1 VCEAG
6 DQFADWRPIGEGVEM
21 GRLDGK
27 VALITGAARGQ
38 GAAEARLFVA
48 EGAHVMI
55 GDVLDDD
62 GEIVAKELGSG
73 AAYRHHDVTSEAEWE
88 QIVAATTREFGR
100 LDVLVNNAGVFKILG
115 MTVTSLEEYMR
126 IVTINQVGTFLGM
139 QAVVPTMVGQRSGSI
154 VNISSV
160 AGLQGSAGT
169 IAYTASKF
177 AVRGM
182 TKVAAVELA
191 PFGVRVNSV
200 HPGFIDTL
208 MLRDALDR
216 IADPDAMK
224 AEVPIGRLAE
234 AEDVARMVLYLA
246 SDDSAY
252 STGSE
257 FVVDGGLT
265 AKL

>member
-1 VCEAG
+1 
-6 DQFADWRPIGEGVEM
+6 M

-48 EGAHVMI
+48 EGASVML
-55 GDVLDDD
+55 GDVRDDD
-62 GEIVAKELGSG
+62 GEISELGDR
-73 AAYRHHDVTSEAEWE
+73 AAYRHHDVTSEADWSA
-88 QIVAATTREFGR
+88 IVAATRSQFGR
-100 LDVLVNNAGVFKILG
+100 VDVLVNNAGVFRILG
-115 MTVTSLEEYMR
+115 MTNTSLEEYLR

-139 QAVVPTMVGQRSGSI
+139 QAVSETMIGQGSGSI

-160 AGLQGSAGT
+160 AGLSGSPGT

-182 TKVAAVELA
+182 TKVAALELA

-200 HPGFIDTL
+200 HPGFIDTE
-208 MLRDALDR
+208 MLREALGESTMASMRDAG
-216 IADPDAMK
+216 AN
-224 AEVPIGRLAE
+224 VPNGRLAT
-234 AEDVARMVLYLA
+234 AADVAKLVCYLA

-257 FVVDGGLT
+257 FVVDGGLS
-265 AKL
+265 ARI

>member
-1 VCEAG
+1 
-6 DQFADWRPIGEGVEM
+6 M

-27 VALITGAARGQ
+27 VALISGAARGQ
-38 GAAEARLFVA
+38 GAAEARLFCA
-48 EGAHVMI
+48 EGAHVML

-62 GEIVAKELGSG
+62 GELIAKELGEC
-73 AAYRHHDVTSEAEWE
+73 AAYRHHDVTSEDGWHA
-88 QIVAATTREFGR
+88 IVAATRSQFGR
-100 LDVLVNNAGVFKILG
+100 LDVLVNNAGVFGIAG

-139 QAVVPTMVGQRSGSI
+139 KAVAETMIGQGSGSI

-160 AGLQGSAGT
+160 AGLVGGTGT

-200 HPGFIDTL
+200 HPGLIDTP
-208 MLRDALDR
+208 MLREVFG
-216 IADPDAMK
+216 PDDNAILN
-224 AEVPIGRLAE
+224 AARASVPNGRLAS

-246 SDDSAY
+246 SDDSMY

-257 FVVDGGLT
+257 FVVDGGMT
-265 AKL
+265 AR

>member
-1 VCEAG
+1 
-6 DQFADWRPIGEGVEM
+6 M

-48 EGAHVMI
+48 EGASVML
-55 GDVLDDD
+55 GDVRDAD
-62 GEIVAKELGSG
+62 GELVAKELGDR
-73 AAYRHHDVTSEAEWE
+73 AAYLRHDVTSEDDWRGLVAE
-88 QIVAATTREFGR
+88 ARSRFGR
-100 LDVLVNNAGVFKILG
+100 VDVLVNNAGVFRIVG
-115 MTVTSLEEYMR
+115 MTNTTLEEYMR

-139 QAVVPTMVGQRSGSI
+139 KAVTETMIGQGAGSI

-182 TKVAAVELA
+182 TKVAALELA

-200 HPGFIDTL
+200 HPGFIDTD
-208 MLRDALDR
+208 MLREELGAT
-216 IADPDAMK
+216 AVASM
-224 AEVPIGRLAE
+224 AGAGAQVPNGRLAE
-234 AEDVARMVLYLA
+234 ADDVAKLVCYLA

-257 FVVDGGLT
+257 FVVDGG
-265 AKL
+265 

>member
-1 VCEAG
+1 
-6 DQFADWRPIGEGVEM
+6 M

-48 EGAHVMI
+48 EGAHVML
-55 GDVLDDD
+55 GDVRDAD
-62 GEIVAKELGSG
+62 GELVAKELGDR
-73 AAYRHHDVTSEAEWE
+73 AAYLRHDVTSEDDWRA
-88 QIVAATTREFGR
+88 IVAETRSRFGR
-100 LDVLVNNAGVFKILG
+100 LDVLVNNAGVFRIVG
-115 MTVTSLEEYMR
+115 MTNTTLEEYMR

-139 QAVVPTMVGQRSGSI
+139 QAVAEAMIGQGSGSI

-160 AGLQGSAGT
+160 AGLQGSPGT

-182 TKVAAVELA
+182 TKVAALELA

-200 HPGFIDTL
+200 HPGFIDTD
-208 MLRDALDR
+208 MLREELGAT
-216 IADPDAMK
+216 AVASMQG
-224 AEVPIGRLAE
+224 AAANVPNGRLAD
-234 AEDVARMVLYLA
+234 ADDVAKLVCYLA

-257 FVVDGGLT
+257 FTVDGGLS
-265 AKL
+265 ARI